1 MNLKSIIAKIERKP
15 DLVKEK
21 KRQKS
26 QREKILELLVSG
38 NATTLTL
45 NKIAYNYT
53 MRISELRK
61 DGHVI
66 IAMYEKPGVY
76 NYTYL
81 GQRD

>member
-1 MNLKSIIAKIERKP
+1 MNLKTIIAKIERKP

-26 QREKILELLVSG
+26 QSQKILELLVEG

-45 NKIAYNYT
+45 NKIAFNYT

-61 DGHVI
+61 EGHVI

-76 NYTYL
+76 SYTYL